1 MKHHDAS
8 IQYLQLTLTHS
19 AINIYIFT
27 MGDEQ
32 EKAMTADMVP
42 SLVSTTTP
50 SSSSKKKKS
59 KKDKKRKHDE
69 SPSSSKKKHKKEK
82 KKDKKDKKN
91 KSEEQSGAAVPT
103 KDAVAASSSA
113 QEELS
118 IPSQSEI
125 KHIAQAIR
133 PETLPHTFSF
143 TASTSMSDKSELKA
157 SPFQVKTILGSVA
170 LLPSS
175 LPNVPKTIKSLL
187 HSLLLMYDANMGGV
201 LLSLEDGI
209 KLLPL
214 QPRTIGGRG
223 GNNSIINNKSGLIG
237 GRVVDD
243 LPYVH
248 YRFQFRGLLF
258 CPNVGMKLKG
268 QVIECTPT
276 FITLTTNHILS
287 TKISTEKLNQQG
299 FFYNGV
305 TLEWTRERVDTAM
318 KENTGDEED
327 VLGPSTSIYLDDTVE
342 FIVERIHECGGYI
355 SLDGTNPTV

>member
-1 MKHHDAS
+1 MS
-8 IQYLQLTLTHS
+8 
-19 AINIYIFT
+19 N
-27 MGDEQ
+27 EQ
-32 EKAMTADMVP
+32 DDKAVTADTVP
-42 SLVSTTTP
+42 SAASLVPST
-50 SSSSKKKKS
+50 SSKKKKS
-59 KKDKKRKHDE
+59 KKEKKRKHED
-69 SPSSSKKKHKKEK
+69 SPSSSAKKKLKKEK
-82 KKDKKDKKN
+82 KKDKKEKKKK
-91 KSEEQSGAAVPT
+91 KSEEQSGAVSKDDVAV
-103 KDAVAASSSA
+103 VSSS
-113 QEELS
+113 QQLS
-118 IPSQSEI
+118 APSQSEMQI
-125 KHIAQAIR
+125 MANANR
-133 PETLPHTFSF
+133 TETSPNTFSF
-143 TASTSMSDKSELKA
+143 ISSTSASSNPESQN

-214 QPRTIGGRG
+214 KPRTTGGRSNNG
-223 GNNSIINNKSGLIG
+223 HNNSNGLVG
-237 GRVVDD
+237 GRIADD
-243 LPYVH
+243 LPYIH
-248 YRFQFRGLLF
+248 YRFQFQGLLF
-258 CPNVGMKLKG
+258 CPGVGMKLKG

-276 FITLTTNHILS
+276 FITLTTNHILT

-318 KENTGDEED
+318 KQDNPDDEED

-355 SLDGTNPTV
+355 SLDGANPTV

>member
-1 MKHHDAS
+1 MS
-8 IQYLQLTLTHS
+8 
-19 AINIYIFT
+19 
-27 MGDEQ
+27 DEQ
-32 EKAMTADMVP
+32 SKSMTADTVP
-42 SLVSTTTP
+42 SLVSAATTP
-50 SSSSKKKKS
+50 SSSKKKKS
-59 KKDKKRKHDE
+59 KKEKKRKHED
-69 SPSSSKKKHKKEK
+69 SPSSSAKKKHKKEK

-91 KSEEQSGAAVPT
+91 QTEAQSGEVS
-103 KDAVAASSSA
+103 KDVVTASSS
-113 QEELS
+113 QELS
-118 IPSQSEI
+118 APSQSDI
-125 KHIAQAIR
+125 QMAHANR
-133 PETLPHTFSF
+133 PETSPNTFSF
-143 TASTSMSDKSELKA
+143 ISSTSVSNNPEEKN

-201 LLSLEDGI
+201 LLSLDDGI

-214 QPRTIGGRG
+214 RPRPNGSRSNNN
-223 GNNSIINNKSGLIG
+223 GNNSNGLVG
-237 GRVVDD
+237 GRIVDD

-248 YRFQFRGLLF
+248 YRFQFQGLLF

-276 FITLTTNHILS
+276 FITLTTNHILT

-318 KENTGDEED
+318 KQDTDDEDE

-342 FIVERIHECGGYI
+342 FVVERIHECGGYI
-355 SLDGTNPTV
+355 SLDGASPTV

>member
-1 MKHHDAS
+1 MS
-8 IQYLQLTLTHS
+8 
-19 AINIYIFT
+19 
-27 MGDEQ
+27 DEQ
-32 EKAMTADMVP
+32 GNAVTADTVP
-42 SLVSTTTP
+42 SLVSAP
-50 SSSSKKKKS
+50 PPSSSKKKKS
-59 KKDKKRKHDE
+59 KKEKKRKHED
-69 SPSSSKKKHKKEK
+69 SPSCSSKKKHKKEK
-82 KKDKKDKKN
+82 KKDKKDKNN
-91 KSEEQSGAAVPT
+91 KSEEQSGAAVVSS
-103 KDAVAASSSA
+103 KDVTASSS
-113 QEELS
+113 QELS
-118 IPSQSEI
+118 TPSRSDMQM
-125 KHIAQAIR
+125 ANANR
-133 PETLPHTFSF
+133 PETSPNTFSF
-143 TASTSMSDKSELKA
+143 ISSTSASNTPENKN

-175 LPNVPKTIKSLL
+175 LSNVPKTIKSLL

-214 QPRTIGGRG
+214 KPRSVGGRSSNND
-223 GNNSIINNKSGLIG
+223 NNSNGLVG
-237 GRVVDD
+237 GRIVDD

-248 YRFQFRGLLF
+248 YRFQFQGLLF
-258 CPNVGMKLKG
+258 CPMVGMKLKG

-276 FITLTTNHILS
+276 FITLTTNHILT

-318 KENTGDEED
+318 KQDTDDEDD

-355 SLDGTNPTV
+355 SLDGANPTV

>member
-1 MKHHDAS
+1 MS
-8 IQYLQLTLTHS
+8 
-19 AINIYIFT
+19 
-27 MGDEQ
+27 DEQ
-32 EKAMTADMVP
+32 SKEAVTADSVP
-42 SLVSTTTP
+42 SLVSAAT
-50 SSSSKKKKS
+50 SASSKKKKS
-59 KKDKKRKHDE
+59 KKEKKRKHED
-69 SPSSSKKKHKKEK
+69 SPSASAKKKHKKDK

-91 KSEEQSGAAVPT
+91 KADEQSGEVS
-103 KDAVAASSSA
+103 KDVTPESSS
-113 QEELS
+113 QELAA
-118 IPSQSEI
+118 PSQPDI
-125 KHIAQAIR
+125 QMTHATR
-133 PETLPHTFSF
+133 PEASPNTFSF
-143 TASTSMSDKSELKA
+143 ISSTSASNNSEERN

-175 LPNVPKTIKSLL
+175 LSNVPKTIKSLL

-214 QPRTIGGRG
+214 QPRPSGGRG
-223 GNNSIINNKSGLIG
+223 NNIGNNSNGLVG
-237 GRVVDD
+237 GRIVDD

-248 YRFQFRGLLF
+248 YKFQFKGLLF

-276 FITLTTNHILS
+276 FITLTTNHILT

-318 KENTGDEED
+318 KQDNEDEDE

-355 SLDGTNPTV
+355 SLDGANPTV

>member
-1 MKHHDAS
+1 MA
-8 IQYLQLTLTHS
+8 
-19 AINIYIFT
+19 
-27 MGDEQ
+27 DEQ
-32 EKAMTADMVP
+32 EKAVTADTVP
-42 SLVSTTTP
+42 PLVSATTP
-50 SSSSKKKKS
+50 SSSKKKKS
-59 KKDKKRKHDE
+59 KKDKKRKHDDSE
-69 SPSSSKKKHKKEK
+69 PSSSKKKHKKEK

-91 KSEEQSGAAVPT
+91 KSEEQSGVAVPS
-103 KDAVAASSSA
+103 KDVVAASST

-133 PETLPHTFSF
+133 PETSPHTFSF
-143 TASTSMSDKSELKA
+143 TASTSISDKPDLKA

-223 GNNSIINNKSGLIG
+223 GNNSSMNNRSGLIG